1 MRKNKER
8 DEPEGTEELEAAYAN
23 NTLLEPSV
31 WDLKIF
37 FGQWY
42 NKSGVEWHTAVVL
55 PWAQVKLLSHY
66 LRVNLAV
73 YEAQSGKVM
82 IPPSMSPQPL
92 PQPPEGGT
100 LEERQMAEMVQ
111 QLHREVFGS
120 PQQSDS
126 LEPE

>member
-1 MRKNKER
+1 MSKEKVR
-8 DEPEGTEELEAAYAN
+8 DEAEGTEELEAEYAN

-73 YEAQSGKVM
+73 YEVQNGKVK
-82 IPPSMSPQPL
+82 IPPSMSPQLL

-111 QLHREVFGS
+111 ELHREAFGS
-120 PQQSDS
+120 PQQSDRP
-126 LEPE
+126 EPE